1 MKLLRMYF
9 SKWCLLK
16 YITEVSRETSETE
29 EEVDE
34 LISECIKNFFTY

>member
-16 YITEVSRETSETE
+16 YITEVSSETE